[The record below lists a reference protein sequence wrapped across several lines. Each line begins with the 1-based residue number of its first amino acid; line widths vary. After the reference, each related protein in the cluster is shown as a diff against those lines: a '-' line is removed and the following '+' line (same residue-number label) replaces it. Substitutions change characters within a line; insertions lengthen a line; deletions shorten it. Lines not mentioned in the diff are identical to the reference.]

1 MEDVARACGVGKGT
15 LYRYFP
21 SKRALYS
28 ALILDGMD
36 QLRSELEAAAAG
48 PAAPLARLER
58 AVRAALEHFRNRRF
72 LLALL
77 HRQEHKPSRDE
88 VREWEGRRKRLL
100 EVLGGTLQAAMDGGQ
115 LRSTD
120 PEIAAELLLALLRSV
135 DRRRRPRDAAEDLV
149 ASVIELFLCGVGTAK
164 GQRAWRA
171 ET

>member
-1 MEDVARACGVGKGT
+1 MARGCGVGKGT

-36 QLRSELEAAAAG
+36 ELRRELEAAAAG

-58 AVRAALEHFRNRRF
+58 AVRAALEHFRDRRF

-88 VREWEGRRKRLL
+88 VREWERRRRRLL
-100 EVLGGTLQAAMDGGQ
+100 EVLGGTIQEAMDAGQ
-115 LRSTD
+115 LRGADAET
-120 PEIAAELLLALLRSV
+120 AAELLLAVLRSV
-135 DRRRRPRDAAEDLV
+135 ERRRRPRDAADALV
-149 ASVIELFLCGVGTAK
+149 ASVLELFLCGVGTPE
-164 GQRAWRA
+164 GQRAWRS